1 MFWKIYFWIL
11 LVLLLLGYMGMAF
24 GKALSMIYFFDLII
38 SIPSLAGFFLFA
50 YKKIF
55 LTAKFWQPYFI
66 IYVLWDC
73 FFNLIL
79 GPRIDNDFSWVTAF
93 IGFVI
98 IFPMWIALYLY
109 AFRFLKGAQPQNKQS
124 V

>member
-11 LVLLLLGYMGMAF
+11 LVLLLVGYIEMAF
-24 GKALSMIYFFDLII
+24 GKALSAIYFIDLAI
-38 SIPSLAGFFLFA
+38 SIPSLVGFFLFA

-55 LTAKFWQPYFI
+55 LTAKFWQPYI
-66 IYVLWDC
+66 IVYILWDL
-73 FFNLIL
+73 FFNLVL
-79 GPRIDNDFSWVTAF
+79 EPRIDNDYSWITAF
-93 IGFVI
+93 IGFVV

-109 AFRFLKGAQPQNKQS
+109 AFRFLKGAQSQNKRS